1 MSNRRWK
8 IFIGTLFSIITVL
21 TVIFLLKQDTSY
33 QAKGLKEEQSF
44 SENLDQLINEEHF
57 VGNVLV
63 IKNNTVFFDNSYGFA
78 NKEQGIKNE
87 KDTLFPIASLQKMI
101 TGAIILKFVEE
112 HKLTLTT
119 SLADYYPNIPLSQE
133 ITVQDLLNH
142 TSGLV
147 MDEIEPDTILRTEES
162 QIENVLS
169 ELNVTRSKE
178 FIYTNANYTLL
189 AGIISQ
195 ISGMTYEKTVEEK
208 ILKPLNMTQT
218 YFWDRLPEENRIP
231 KPYIYIT
238 KDYQTDRFPS
248 TEKLFSSLLG
258 AGNLYMTT
266 EDMWK
271 FIHGLTDGQLF
282 EKGVYQ
288 TLANAKAG
296 GYQAG
301 ISYSDDFQFSEGLLG
316 GYNTLIYGNRN
327 GEDLVILFGNQSP
340 VNGMTALGSE
350 IYQLLEE
357 K

>member
-8 IFIGTLFSIITVL
+8 IVIGTLFSIITVL
-21 TVIFLLKQDTSY
+21 TVIFLLKQDGSY
-33 QAKGLKEEQSF
+33 QAKGLKQELSF
-44 SENLDQLINEEHF
+44 SENLDQLVNEEHF
-57 VGNVLV
+57 VGNVLIV
-63 IKNNTVFFDNSYGFA
+63 KNNTVFLENSYGFA

-101 TGAIILKFVEE
+101 TGAIILQFVEE

-119 SLADYYPNIPLSQE
+119 SLADYYPNIPSSQE
-133 ITVQDLLNH
+133 ITIQDLLNH

-147 MDEIEPDTILRTEES
+147 MDEIEPNTILKTEES
-162 QIENVLS
+162 QIKNVLS
-169 ELNVTRSKE
+169 ELNVTTSKE

-208 ILKPLNMTQT
+208 ILKPLKMTQT
-218 YFWDRLPEENRIP
+218 YFWDHLPEENRIP

-271 FIHGLTDGQLF
+271 FIHGLTDGKLF

-301 ISYSDDFQFSEGLLG
+301 ISYSGDLQFSEGMLG
-316 GYNTLIYGNRN
+316 GYDTLIYGNQN
-327 GEDLVILFGNQSP
+327 GENLVILFGNQSP
-340 VNGMTALGSE
+340 INGMNALGSK